1 MNTQNAYTYRDFLNE
16 CENYNHSKEHYEI
29 MKESAELMLMEQF
42 HNAQVF
48 SKHNTETFS
57 EGYLMESVNEEY
69 IAENAKEISAKAMN
83 LIKKIGSS
91 IINQFKRF
99 FKWIQGLFNK
109 VFKKQSEVEAMNKEN
124 FATMSEEEKA
134 KFKEGI
140 KESRKHF
147 KKFLTPNKNV
157 YATIFKRANMVDVIA
172 EMDLFDDESFDDE
185 FEESAY
191 GYKLAGKKLESF
203 KAKDDNV
210 VSIDV
215 IKKAYL
221 DINDAI
227 GSAHGVKSVNQ
238 MIKNAM
244 GKTINIPLDEKVV
257 DMPEIGIKIDLM
269 KAVDQHDSEYV
280 HELTELQETLNV
292 VIPATSKFYAEMYEA
307 IDNVYAIIAKHS
319 KRRK

>member
-16 CENYNHSKEHYEI
+16 CENYQYSKEYYEI

-69 IAENAKEISAKAMN
+69 IAENANEIGTKALN
-83 LIKKIGSS
+83 IIKKIGSS
-91 IINQFKRF
+91 IINLFKKF

-134 KFKEGI
+134 NFKEEI
-140 KESRKHF
+140 KESRKYF
-147 KKFLTPNKNV
+147 KKFLTPIKNV
-157 YATIFKRANMVDVIA
+157 YATIFKRVDINDV
-172 EMDLFDDESFDDE
+172 FDEFDASDE
-185 FEESAY
+185 FEEAAY

-210 VSIDV
+210 VSVDV
-215 IKKAYL
+215 LKKAYL

-244 GKTINIPLDEKVV
+244 GKIINIPLDKKVV

-269 KAVDQHDSEYV
+269 KAADQHDSEYV
-280 HELTELQETLNV
+280 RELTELQETLNV